1 MNFQQAYPGLTLLV
15 LLFQVRSIQKTVTK
29 YVLILENASRIW
41 EKKNREK
48 EKSGPK
54 MGPEEGHV
62 W

>member
-41 EKKNREK
+41 EKNREK